1 MQFYYLPAA
10 VARYDKRYYMMTE
23 WYLYTGKSNVKIS
36 RHADDFARILSG
48 RKKMFVGEAPI
59 MPMGK
64 IPMGNL
70 LNLRH
75 GEVPKSPKGEVYK
88 NAAM

>member
-1 MQFYYLPAA
+1 
-10 VARYDKRYYMMTE
+10 
-23 WYLYTGKSNVKIS
+23 
-36 RHADDFARILSG
+36 
-48 RKKMFVGEAPI
+48 MFVGEAPI